1 MRLFML
7 RPRLWRGGFSIAEAV
22 IAAVVFV
29 IAVTG
34 VLATISNI
42 KKPSARTDRSLTAAY
57 VGQKVLEDMRN
68 EVDAGTWDT
77 GPLKTGPNP
86 RPCPNGVANCTYS
99 VDEDPVSRARAV
111 TVNVTWPDNL

>member
-1 MRLFML
+1 MMR
-7 RPRLWRGGFSIAEAV
+7 RPRLRQGGFSIAEAV
-22 IAAVVFV
+22 IAAMVFI

-34 VLATISNI
+34 VLATIGNI
-42 KKPSARTDRSLTAAY
+42 KKPSVRTDRSLTAAY

-77 GPLKTGPNP
+77 GPLKVGPNP
-86 RPCPNGVANCTYS
+86 RPCPNAVANCTYS
-99 VDEDPVSRARAV
+99 VDEDPVSHAREV